1 MQPAS
6 RRWPVCWL
14 VIACAVARPCLS
26 QECSAERMADTIV
39 DINLS
44 LPKGIRGAEPL
55 YAPNPEACVRACC
68 SGDKLSGDKK
78 CNLMIF
84 DIQRTSTHPNCYLFY
99 CPSTEACPMKPAMG
113 YASYKITRD
122 THAPEDTSFK
132 SEDFSSNGYS
142 MSSDAG
148 AFLSP
153 SQTSRQNR
161 TAALQQSVFHQAS
174 ELLNHV
180 VEHLDNIELHTVFRE
195 SQKAKHPESLDPIP
209 SQKVINLPPN
219 TTSAVR
225 IRNPSASFPTTQSS
239 APEPSSTTLTPLPTS
254 TTRPESQTTSLH
266 PAGAK
271 PTTVTT
277 TTTTTTATFLP
288 AATTSAKPGV
298 PATSIAG
305 ARVPLSSPATSAS
318 VSATE
323 RVTTNSR
330 SASTP
335 SGLRTPATHPGPTV
349 VSSNDTRH
357 VTLLSFSG
365 FTLPASDSP
374 TSFQNNPQG
383 YDPSDSES
391 YLPESFL
398 GGKGVVQLG
407 EKSSL
412 VAALLFG
419 VIFLLLVI
427 TLTGKKIHES
437 LQKRHYTRLDYLING
452 MYADV

>member
-1 MQPAS
+1 
-6 RRWPVCWL
+6 

-26 QECSAERMADTIV
+26 QECSAERMADTII

-68 SGDKLSGDKK
+68 SGEKLSGDKK

-84 DIQRTSTHPNCYLFY
+84 DIQRTSAHPNCYLFY
-99 CPSTEACPMKPAMG
+99 CPSTEACPMKPATG
-113 YASYKITRD
+113 YASYKITKD

-142 MSSDAG
+142 LSSDAG
-148 AFLSP
+148 AFLSH
-153 SQTSRQNR
+153 SQSSHQNR

-180 VEHLDNIELHTVFRE
+180 VKHLDNIELHTVFPE
-195 SQKAKHPESLDPIP
+195 SQRAKHPDSLDPIP
-209 SQKVINLPPN
+209 RQKVINLLPN
-219 TTSAVR
+219 MSSAVQ
-225 IRNPSASFPTTQSS
+225 IGNPSASFPTTQSS

-254 TTRPESQTTSLH
+254 TTRPESRATSLH
-266 PAGAK
+266 PGGAK

-277 TTTTTTATFLP
+277 TTTTTATFLP
-288 AATTSAKPGV
+288 PATTRAKPGV

-305 ARVPLSSPATSAS
+305 AHVPLSRPTTSAS

-323 RVTTNSR
+323 RVTMNSR

-335 SGLRTPATHPGPTV
+335 SGLRTPATPPGPTV
-349 VSSNDTRH
+349 VSSNDTHH
-357 VTLLSFSG
+357 VTLLSFLG
-365 FTLPASDSP
+365 FTLSTSDSP
-374 TSFQNNPQG
+374 MSFQNNPQG

-427 TLTGKKIHES
+427 ALTGKKIHES